1 MWIFLGSHSERTN
14 MTTLQRTNLSVPEK
28 VDLAASFL
36 ALSGNYG
43 EVTSLSKR
51 FDVSRPTVYAAGE
64 SAALVL
70 EDYFERDF
78 RQSGGHWVWVDDAQ
92 MNRAIVAL
100 RVGSPTGI
108 RPIEDL
114 LPILYP
120 GISTPSYGTI
130 QAVLVE
136 AEEKSALFSRGV
148 ALSNLTNA
156 ALDEMFSQ
164 GDPVLA
170 GVDLVSGY
178 LFLLSLESSRK
189 SDDWERVLTSGRDQG
204 LDLKVVVKDAA
215 RGIASGVK
223 AVFPEAEQRDDC
235 FHAVYA
241 MGKVRRILER
251 RALSAIAREIEAEN
265 KGSSDLDQKKAQSQ
279 AAMELHDSF
288 ERAMKDAQESMEFID
303 LASGQ
308 LRTSSE
314 ILNGIDAASA
324 KIIAISDSG
333 CVKVG
338 TYIKNRALG
347 LSRYMDELN
356 QKFSLLGNQFG
367 RSAVLLSATI
377 WRLAFDLEKNQRP
390 WLRTNYEKR
399 LMEAYHELHHIAG
412 EKRDEVLISVRR
424 ILDNRFRASS
434 AIEGFNAALR
444 PHLYVHK
451 GVSQGFLNLFQA
463 YFNLRT
469 RRWGRHKGTSAYEV
483 MTGKK
488 VDDWLS
494 LLGYPPSKSPQLRV
508 VC

>member
-178 LFLLSLESSRK
+178 LFL
-189 SDDWERVLTSGRDQG
+189 V
-204 LDLKVVVKDAA
+204 
-215 RGIASGVK
+215 
-223 AVFPEAEQRDDC
+223 P
-235 FHAVYA
+235 
-241 MGKVRRILER
+241 
-251 RALSAIAREIEAEN
+251 
-265 KGSSDLDQKKAQSQ
+265 
-279 AAMELHDSF
+279 
-288 ERAMKDAQESMEFID
+288 
-303 LASGQ
+303 
-308 LRTSSE
+308 
-314 ILNGIDAASA
+314 
-324 KIIAISDSG
+324 
-333 CVKVG
+333 
-338 TYIKNRALG
+338 
-347 LSRYMDELN
+347 
-356 QKFSLLGNQFG
+356 
-367 RSAVLLSATI
+367 
-377 WRLAFDLEKNQRP
+377 
-390 WLRTNYEKR
+390 
-399 LMEAYHELHHIAG
+399 
-412 EKRDEVLISVRR
+412 
-424 ILDNRFRASS
+424 
-434 AIEGFNAALR
+434 
-444 PHLYVHK
+444 PHLTV
-451 GVSQGFLNLFQA
+451 G
-463 YFNLRT
+463 
-469 RRWGRHKGTSAYEV
+469 
-483 MTGKK
+483 
-488 VDDWLS
+488 DLS
-494 LLGYPPSKSPQLRV
+494 YKSRANFIAQ
-508 VC
+508 